1 MAVLAGIA
9 SLKLLNLFT
18 VVNELTLLTQLIKTN
33 FRVQAV
39 IIVLTYINFSVFRA
53 FITELSRKSRQKI
66 SLS

>member
-53 FITELSRKSRQKI
+53 FITELSQKSRQKI

>member
-18 VVNELTLLTQLIKTN
+18 VVNELTLFTQLIKTN

-53 FITELSRKSRQKI
+53 FITELSQKSRQKI